1 MQKVTKAVIP
11 TAGLGTRFLP
21 VTKAVPKSMLPILD
35 TPTVD
40 YIVDEAVAAGIT
52 DIIIIT
58 SHNTDVIERHF
69 AENLP
74 LEKRLVA
81 DGKTELYEI
90 LKKITSRA
98 KITFVKQDVLNGL
111 AGALLCAE
119 DLLAGEPFALL
130 LGDEVI
136 YTKAGQKP
144 CIRRLCEAYEKTGK
158 TVLSTMRV
166 EKSEIS
172 KYGNIGVK
180 TDGDIKEV
188 YALKEKPAAGE
199 ELSDYAIIGRY
210 VLDGDIFKEIRKLKM
225 HGSEIILTDAFQAL
239 AERGEIVASEFEG
252 IRYDV
257 GDKAGYVQANVE
269 YALRDGT
276 IGEKMKKYIAAL
288 AEKL

>member
-111 AGALLCAE
+111 KICSRASRSPFFSATRSFTPRQGKSPVSAASAKRMKRRGRPCFPPCA
-119 DLLAGEPFALL
+119 
-130 LGDEVI
+130 
-136 YTKAGQKP
+136 
-144 CIRRLCEAYEKTGK
+144 
-158 TVLSTMRV
+158 
-166 EKSEIS
+166 S
-172 KYGNIGVK
+172 KRAKFPN
-180 TDGDIKEV
+180 T
-188 YALKEKPAAGE
+188 ATSA
-199 ELSDYAIIGRY
+199 
-210 VLDGDIFKEIRKLKM
+210 
-225 HGSEIILTDAFQAL
+225 
-239 AERGEIVASEFEG
+239 
-252 IRYDV
+252 
-257 GDKAGYVQANVE
+257 
-269 YALRDGT
+269 
-276 IGEKMKKYIAAL
+276 
-288 AEKL
+288 

>member
-1 MQKVTKAVIP
+1 MQKVRKAVIP

-21 VTKAVPKSMLPILD
+21 ITKAVPKSMLPIVD

-40 YIVDEAVAAGIT
+40 YIVDEAVASGIT

-74 LEKRLVA
+74 LEKRLLT
-81 DGKTELYEI
+81 DGKTELCEI

-98 KITFVKQDVLNGL
+98 KITFVKQDTLNGL

-119 DLLAGEPFALL
+119 ELLAGEPFALL
-130 LGDEVI
+130 LGDEII
-136 YTKAGQKP
+136 YTEAGQKP

-166 EKSEIS
+166 AESEIS
-172 KYGNIGVK
+172 KYGNIGIK
-180 TDGDIKEV
+180 ADGEIKEV
-188 YALKEKPAAGE
+188 CALVEKPAAKDR
-199 ELSDYAIIGRY
+199 LSDYAVIGRY
-210 VLDGDIFKEIRKLKM
+210 VLDGGIFKEIRKLTM
-225 HGSEIILTDAFQAL
+225 HGSEIILTDAFHVL

-269 YALRDGT
+269 YALRDKTLGD
-276 IGEKMKKYIAAL
+276 KMKRYIAAL
-288 AEKL
+288 AKTL

>member
-1 MQKVTKAVIP
+1 M
-11 TAGLGTRFLP
+11 
-21 VTKAVPKSMLPILD
+21 
-35 TPTVD
+35 
-40 YIVDEAVAAGIT
+40 
-52 DIIIIT
+52 
-58 SHNTDVIERHF
+58 
-69 AENLP
+69 
-74 LEKRLVA
+74 
-81 DGKTELYEI
+81 
-90 LKKITSRA
+90 
-98 KITFVKQDVLNGL
+98 
-111 AGALLCAE
+111 
-119 DLLAGEPFALL
+119 
-130 LGDEVI
+130 
-136 YTKAGQKP
+136 
-144 CIRRLCEAYEKTGK
+144 
-158 TVLSTMRV
+158 LSTMRV

-252 IRYDV
+252 VRYDV